1 LPEVAGLIDSLKVG
15 ELSPVIRSAKGFH
28 VFKVLNRRTGEDY
41 TYDEIKDRLR
51 AYLEQQQLEKAY
63 DTWMKGIRD
72 SAYVEI
78 KTSSR

>member
-1 LPEVAGLIDSLKVG
+1 VQLQQ
-15 ELSPVIRSAKGFH
+15 
-28 VFKVLNRRTGEDY
+28 RRLGDGQH
-41 TYDEIKDRLR
+41 
-51 AYLEQQQLEKAY
+51 LEQQQLEKAY